1 MHKENISEPILTVPD
16 EINSAEAF
24 YLTGNEYLALPQ
36 IDTAGG
42 ITSLNV
48 LRLDQNG
55 LLEFSGS
62 ENMPLLAPTLS
73 INDLPVDLSTT
84 PLAWRYLLDWLP
96 SFTLESSS
104 GYSLE
109 GELLAPPGC
118 KGFIYRLRLHN
129 NSKAAIKARLGWQGH
144 WASFNFLIFNTREVD
159 GKNSI
164 SYNRWTKS
172 LVLEAYAGLP
182 LAALALAVEPEAE
195 WRFDQNSKLF
205 SSDQYAEIKANEIFT
220 ITLFAAVNLE
230 ADGAATTAVDLRRR
244 GEETLKNLTCS
255 WLESRRVKLDNPA
268 LSSLLNRNLFF
279 CYFYSL
285 ARSLDSETLVAVTSR
300 SPRYYVSAAFWSRD
314 ALLWSF
320 PAIMIADQTSAREML
335 LNIYQRHI
343 RNAGDHAHYING
355 SVLYPGFELDQLAAY
370 YIALQLYLEQSGDY
384 SMIKEDLILKGLD
397 LLTEKVFEHFDP
409 ESGLYSTF
417 LDPSDDPVSFPYLT
431 YNNALLQCA
440 FSFLAGLQRDEHWHH
455 KSDFAI
461 LALELQQAIYD
472 QCTVKGP
479 GGQMFTWAVDGKGR
493 FTLYDNPPGSL
504 QLLPH
509 YRFCSLSDTIYK
521 NTVRWIRSANNSY
534 FHQGSRFE
542 EAGSRHCANPWPL
555 AACNDLLAC
564 NSGALDF
571 LTRAAMDNGFFC
583 ETVKP
588 DTGQVSTGAA
598 FASAAGFLAYALKIS
613 DAKDNC
619 QDKELIENGE
629 G

>member
-1 MHKENISEPILTVPD
+1 MHKENTSEPIMTVPD

-62 ENMPLLAPTLS
+62 ENMPLLTPTLT
-73 INDLPVDLSTT
+73 INDLPVDLSKN
-84 PLAWRYLLDWLP
+84 PLTWRYLLDWLP
-96 SFTLESSS
+96 SFSLESSS
-104 GYSLE
+104 GYSIE
-109 GELLAPPGC
+109 GEIVAPPGH

-129 NSKAAIKARLGWQGH
+129 NSSVAITAKIGWQGL
-144 WASFNFLIFNTREVD
+144 WTSFNFLVFNKREVD
-159 GKNSI
+159 GKNSL

-172 LVLEAYAGLP
+172 LVLEASAGLP
-182 LAALALAVEPEAE
+182 LAALALAVEPETE
-195 WRFDQNSKLF
+195 WNFDQESKFF
-205 SSDQYAEIKANEIFT
+205 STDHYTEIKANESFA

-230 ADGAATTAVDLRRR
+230 ADGAATTTVDLRRH
-244 GEETLKNLTCS
+244 GEETLKNLACS
-255 WLESRRVKLDNPA
+255 WLESRRVKLDKSA
-268 LSSLLNRNLFF
+268 LSSLLNKNLFF

-343 RNAGDHAHYING
+343 RNAGDHAHYISG
-355 SVLYPGFELDQLAAY
+355 TVLYPGFELDQLAAY
-370 YIALQLYLEQSGDY
+370 YIALQHYLEQSGDY

-409 ESGLYSTF
+409 ESGLYNTF

-440 FSFLAGLQRDEHWHH
+440 FNFLAGLQQDELWYH

-461 LALELQQAIYD
+461 LARELQQAIYD
-472 QCTVKGP
+472 HCTVKGP
-479 GGQMFTWAVDGKGR
+479 CGQMFTWAVDGKGR

-504 QLLPH
+504 QLLAH

-521 NTVRWIRSANNSY
+521 NTVRWIRSANNNY
-534 FHQGSRFE
+534 FHQGRRFE
-542 EAGSRHCANPWPL
+542 EAGSRHSTNPWPL

-571 LTRAAMDNGFFC
+571 LARTEMDDGFFC
-583 ETVKP
+583 ETVNP
-588 DTGQVSTGAA
+588 DTGQLSTGAA
-598 FASAAGFLAYALKIS
+598 FASAAGFLAYALKVS
-613 DAKDNC
+613 DVIDNC
-619 QDKELIENGE
+619 QDKELNENGE
-629 G
+629 D